1 VRGLE
6 CYIPVLLLSLSTRA
20 RGRYHQIFAFL
31 KLSEVVKILIPF
43 TSNSH
48 LHPLH
53 SAQESTKEKEI
64 RKVYVK
70 KVLLAVAVAMVVLVG
85 AGVAYAA
92 NNSSSET
99 DDDESSKGS
108 VSVAGKNESSLHKL
122 ANIDEAAAE
131 QVALKAAPGKVH
143 ETELETTDNGYL
155 VYEIEIAGDDG
166 KGHEVTVDAGNGKVL
181 HQDLEEEAEEPEGRG
196 ETEAADD
203 GSDHTEDADDGPGE
217 KEDAD

>member
-1 VRGLE
+1 MK
-6 CYIPVLLLSLSTRA
+6 P
-20 RGRYHQIFAFL
+20 
-31 KLSEVVKILIPF
+31 SEVVKIIIPF

-53 SAQESTKEKEI
+53 SDQESPREREI

-99 DDDESSKGS
+99 DKDESYKGS
-108 VSVAGKNESSLHKL
+108 LSVAGKNEFSLHKQ
-122 ANIDEAAAE
+122 ANIDEATAD
-131 QVALKAAPGKVH
+131 QVALKAVPGTVH
-143 ETELETTDNGYL
+143 ETELETNDKGYL
-155 VYEIEIAGDDG
+155 IYEIEIAGEDG

-181 HQDLEEEAEEPEGRG
+181 QQDLEEQADQSHRRG
-196 ETEAADD
+196 NTEAADD
-203 GSDHTEDADDGPGE
+203 GSHDTEDTDHGASD

>member
-1 VRGLE
+1 M
-6 CYIPVLLLSLSTRA
+6 
-20 RGRYHQIFAFL
+20 
-31 KLSEVVKILIPF
+31 
-43 TSNSH
+43 
-48 LHPLH
+48 
-53 SAQESTKEKEI
+53 
-64 RKVYVK
+64 YVK

-92 NNSSSET
+92 NNSSSERT
-99 DDDESSKGS
+99 MGDNDADESYKGS
-108 VSVAGKNESSLHKL
+108 VPVAGKNESSLHKL

-181 HQDLEEEAEEPEGRG
+181 HQDLEEEADEPDGRG